1 MIRAHLDLLAF
12 RLEPFRRALM
22 TVLWLPIGFAVAMLL
37 AAAAPLALGD
47 HSFVVQSGSMT
58 PTIRTGDVVVVEP
71 IEASQARVGD
81 IITFRNPDDNSELL
95 THRAVAIEESGK
107 GLAITTQGDANSGRE
122 NWKIKPDGD
131 LGHVV
136 YRVPGLGFP
145 VSWIGS
151 PGGRIGLVVI
161 PAFLLGLSL
170 LGRIWLGGRGEDD
183 DAWGADEHPA

>member
-12 RLEPFRRALM
+12 RLEPFRRAIGI
-22 TVLWLPIGFAVAMLL
+22 VLWLPIGFAVAMLL
-37 AAAAPLALGD
+37 AAAAPLAVGD
-47 HSFVVQSGSMT
+47 QSFVVQSGSMT

-71 IEASQARVGD
+71 IQAAEVRVGD
-81 IITFRNPDDNSELL
+81 IITFRNPDDNSQLL
-95 THRAVAIEESGK
+95 THRAVAVEESGK

-122 NWKIKPDGD
+122 NWKIKADGE
-131 LGHVV
+131 LGQVL
-136 YRVPGLGFP
+136 YRVPWLGFP

-170 LGRIWLGGRGEDD
+170 LGRIWLGGGRKD
-183 DAWGADEHPA
+183 DAWGADENPA